1 MNDFFQDLDESRE
14 YKYRCLVYPNI
25 TFQKDF
31 TKDSYYII
39 MSNILKYLT
48 ALREDVHFT
57 VLTPEIMPGFQYDN
71 TEQVIYKQPTYPNEM
86 RQHFD
91 TYQLSKIT
99 DFKNTDWDFVYCYL
113 PEHTLQIENHFRNLT
128 NCRPVIFGYD
138 AYIEIPKTTLYEASL
153 LRHHYAGLMSMNSC
167 GVNSQ
172 AVKDTIIEHAPNCLP
187 DKDIEIL
194 KDKIEP
200 LPRGWDNVEGPR
212 KEPQTNPKKIVWNH
226 RANTYKGYPWFLEQM
241 DKLWEQRK
249 DFIVVWVPLADTV
262 DRPYINNGK
271 YDRQQYF
278 TELSTCWVGACGQ
291 SLHTGWANSA
301 SDGMAVGVPYI
312 FYDAEYYSQ
321 YAGDAGIYFK
331 KDEEFIKQMNKIL
344 NQEAYRN
351 NYSDKCVKLAKLNHW
366 KGIVPQYN
374 NHFVKAEEK
383 LKMVKEETEGYKK
396 VFDYIHK
403 RGSVTKKELLEY
415 VNWGRG
421 IPFNIYR
428 NRLREEPTIKLTKYG
443 YEVR

>member
-1 MNDFFQDLDESRE
+1 MNQFFDDVNQSRE
-14 YKYRCLVYPNI
+14 YKYKCLVYPNI

-48 ALREDVHFT
+48 ALRQDIHFT
-57 VLTPEIMPGFQYDN
+57 VLTPEIMPGFQYEN

-99 DFKNTDWDFVYCYL
+99 DFKTKDWDFLYTYL
-113 PEHTLQIENHFRNLT
+113 PEHTLQLENHFRNLT

-138 AYIEIPKTTLYEASL
+138 AYIEIPKTTGYEASL
-153 LRHHYAGLMSMNSC
+153 LRQHYAGLMSMNSC

-172 AVKDTIIEHAPNCLP
+172 AVKDTIIEHAPTCLP
-187 DKDIEIL
+187 DSDVEIL

-212 KEPQTNPKKIVWNH
+212 KEPQTEPKIVVWNH
-226 RANTYKGYPWFLEQM
+226 RANSYKSYPWFLQQM

-249 DFIVVWVPLADTV
+249 DFTVWVPLSDSIEGE
-262 DRPYINNGK
+262 YIYNK
-271 YDRQQYF
+271 KFDRQGYF
-278 TELSTCWVGACGQ
+278 TELSKCWVGVCGQ
-291 SLHTGWANSA
+291 SHHTGWANSA

-331 KDEEFIKQMNKIL
+331 KDEEFMKQMNKIL
-344 NQEAYRN
+344 DQEAVRII
-351 NYSDKCVKLAKLNHW
+351 YSEKSET
-366 KGIVPQYN
+366 KGKENSWENIIKKYN
-374 NHFVKAEEK
+374 SHFVRAEKK
-383 LKMVKEETEGYKK
+383 LKKVKKDTDGYNKILN
-396 VFDYIHK
+396 YIHK
-403 RGSVTKKELLEY
+403 VGSVTKEQIMDYLG
-415 VNWGRG
+415 WGRG

-428 NRLREEPTIKLTKYG
+428 NRLREEPTIKLTKSG

>member
-1 MNDFFQDLDESRE
+1 MNQFFDDVNQSRE

-48 ALREDVHFT
+48 ALRQDIHFT
-57 VLTPEIMPGFQYDN
+57 VLTPEIMPGFQYEN

-99 DFKNTDWDFVYCYL
+99 DFKTKDWDFLYTYL
-113 PEHTLQIENHFRNLT
+113 PEHTLQLENHFRNLT

-138 AYIEIPKTTLYEASL
+138 AYIEIPKTTGYEASL
-153 LRHHYAGLMSMNSC
+153 LRQHYAGLMSMNSC

-172 AVKDTIIEHAPNCLP
+172 AVKDTIIEHAPTCLP
-187 DKDIEIL
+187 DSDVEIL

-212 KEPQTNPKKIVWNH
+212 KEPQTEPKIIVWNH
-226 RANTYKGYPWFLEQM
+226 RANSYKSYPWFLQQM
-241 DKLWEQRK
+241 DKLWEERK
-249 DFIVVWVPLADTV
+249 DFTVWVPLSDSV
-262 DRPYINNGK
+262 DREYIYNK
-271 YDRQQYF
+271 KFDRQSYF
-278 TELSTCWVGACGQ
+278 TELSKCWVGVCGQ
-291 SLHTGWANSA
+291 SHHTGWANSA

-321 YAGDAGIYFK
+321 YAGNAGIYFK
-331 KDEEFIKQMNKIL
+331 KDEEFMKQMNKIL
-344 NQEAYRN
+344 DQEAVRII
-351 NYSDKCVKLAKLNHW
+351 YSEKSET
-366 KGIVPQYN
+366 KGKENSWENIIKKYN
-374 NHFVKAEEK
+374 SHFVRAEEK
-383 LKMVKEETEGYKK
+383 FKK
-396 VFDYIHK
+396 VKKDTDGYNKILNYIHK
-403 RGSVTKKELLEY
+403 VGSVTKEQIMDYLG
-415 VNWGRG
+415 WGRG

-428 NRLREEPTIKLTKYG
+428 NRLREEPTIKLTKSG

>member
-1 MNDFFQDLDESRE
+1 MNDFFQDIDETKE

-57 VLTPEIMPGFQYDN
+57 VLTPEIMPGFQHSN
-71 TEQVIYKQPTYPNEM
+71 TEQRLYKQPTYPNEM

-91 TYQLSKIT
+91 TYQFKKIV
-99 DFKNTDWDFVYCYL
+99 DFKNKDWDFVYCYL
-113 PEHTLQIENHFRNLT
+113 PEHTLQIENHFRNIT

-138 AYIEIPKTTLYEASL
+138 AYIEIPKTTAYEASL

-172 AVKDTIIEHAPNCLP
+172 AVKDTIIEHAPSCLP
-187 DKDIEIL
+187 DKDVEIL
-194 KDKIEP
+194 KDKISP

-212 KEPQTNPKKIVWNH
+212 KKPQKEPKIIVWNH
-226 RANTYKGYPWFLEQM
+226 RANSYKSYPWFLQQM

-249 DFIVVWVPLADTV
+249 DFTVWVPLADSI
-262 DRPYINNGK
+262 DREYIYNDK
-271 YDRQQYF
+271 FDRQGYF
-278 TELSTCWVGACGQ
+278 TELSKCWVGVCGQ
-291 SLHTGWANSA
+291 SHHTGWANSA

-312 FYDAEYYSQ
+312 FYDADYYSQ
-321 YAGDAGIYFK
+321 YAEDAGIYFK
-331 KDEEFIKQMNKIL
+331 KDEEFMKQINKIL
-344 NQEAYRN
+344 DQEDVRES
-351 NYSDKCVKLAKLNHW
+351 YSKKSKDMGEQNSWENIIK
-366 KGIVPQYN
+366 QYN
-374 NHFVKAEEK
+374 SHFVKAEDR
-383 LKMVKEETEGYKK
+383 LKMVKKDTDGYKK
-396 VFDYIHK
+396 IFDYIHK
-403 RGSVTKKELLEY
+403 TGSVTKFQLMEY
-415 VNWGRG
+415 LGWGRG
-421 IPFNIYR
+421 IPFDIYR
-428 NRLREEPTIKLTKYG
+428 NRLRTEPTIKLTKYG